1 MSGNTHNDSHVK
13 WGLELPTQKS
23 KKTIFSSIFE
33 KKDSNAHT
41 QIDIFIDRDG
51 LWKPT
56 DMIRNL
62 CVHLYGHGY
71 PLVNTTN

>member
-1 MSGNTHNDSHVK
+1 MSGNTQRFPCEM
-13 WGLELPTQKS
+13 GLRTSNS
-23 KKTIFSSIFE
+23 KVEKTIFSSIFE
-33 KKDSNAHT
+33 KKNSNAHT
-41 QIDIFIDRDG
+41 QIDIFIDGDG